1 MGARRRV
8 WLSRV
13 YKECW
18 YLSVCVEGGEGS
30 VQHAAPHLRVTVI
43 QGVRNKEQEE
53 RSDLGLIQILTQ
65 LVQSQG
71 DATPADTN
79 TPLDTMHKVV
89 PHKHS
94 K

>member
-1 MGARRRV
+1 M
-8 WLSRV
+8 
-13 YKECW
+13 
-18 YLSVCVEGGEGS
+18 CVEGREGS

>member
-1 MGARRRV
+1 
-8 WLSRV
+8 
-13 YKECW
+13 
-18 YLSVCVEGGEGS
+18 VCVEGGEGS

-43 QGVRNKEQEE
+43 QGIRNKEQEE
-53 RSDLGLIQILTQ
+53 RSDLRLIQVLTQ
-65 LVQSQG
+65 LVQSQS

-89 PHKHS
+89 PLKHS